1 MMTLMEA
8 KAVFIKKYPDRVI
21 SESFK
26 HPKGYLFIASKKGIN
41 PMFDYTDPY
50 FLVNEKTGNIIG
62 YIPSQHFDE
71 YESVMSN
78 RL

>member
-1 MMTLMEA
+1 MTLKEA
-8 KAVFIKKYPDRVI
+8 KATLMKKYPDRTI

-26 HPKGYLFIASKKGIN
+26 HPKGFLFIASKKGID

-50 FLVNEKTGNIIG
+50 FLVDEKTGKISG
-62 YIPSQHFDE
+62 YLPSQHFDE
-71 YESVMSN
+71 FENVMSN